1 MAAICLAS
9 PEPAQAH
16 VDLQPRL
23 VEHGQVVDLQVELP
37 SLRPGAAPA
46 RLEVEGTGVEVLSSR
61 TAGVA
66 GGESRWLVR
75 ARIDSPPGPLALV
88 LRAVYADGA
97 SVEVRDS
104 LTVLPASG
112 EDGGR
117 RWWVWLAG
125 VVLATG
131 IAAATL
137 IAVRRKAW

>member
-1 MAAICLAS
+1 
-9 PEPAQAH
+9 
-16 VDLQPRL
+16 
-23 VEHGQVVDLQVELP
+23 
-37 SLRPGAAPA
+37 
-46 RLEVEGTGVEVLSSR
+46 
-61 TAGVA
+61 
-66 GGESRWLVR
+66 VR

-88 LRAVYADGA
+88 LRAIYADGA

-125 VVLATG
+125 AVLATG